1 MSGDLVSLANDLS
14 PYVTAA
20 VSAYGGAVLARAND
34 ETADATVAWGR
45 RLLQRVFGVRAA
57 EEELPEVVAELV
69 ADPENV
75 DLQAVL
81 RVHIGKLLR
90 ADPVLAAQVRAMCE
104 QADAATGR
112 SGNTTVVASG
122 ERAVAAGRDITAAV
136 STGDNSAIDRT

>member
-1 MSGDLVSLANDLS
+1 MSLANDLS

-20 VSAYGGAVLARAND
+20 VSAYGGAVLARAN
-34 ETADATVAWGR
+34 EEAADTTVGWGR
-45 RLLQRVFGVRAA
+45 KLLQRIFGVTAA

-69 ADPENV
+69 AEPKNA

-81 RVHIGKLLR
+81 RVHIGKLLK

-112 SGNTTVVASG
+112 SGSTTVIASG
-122 ERAVAAGRDITAAV
+122 SRAVAAGRDITAPV
-136 STGDNSAIDRT
+136 STGDNSPIDPT

>member
-20 VSAYGGAVLARAND
+20 VSAYSGAVLARAN
-34 ETADATVAWGR
+34 EEAADTTVGWGR
-45 RLLQRVFGVRAA
+45 KLLQRIFGVTTA

-69 ADPENV
+69 ADPENA

-81 RVHIGKLLR
+81 RVHIGKLLK
-90 ADPVLAAQVRAMCE
+90 ADPVLASQVRAMCE

-112 SGNTTVVASG
+112 SRNTTVIASG
-122 ERAVAAGRDITAAV
+122 PRAVAAGRDITAPV
-136 STGDNSAIDRT
+136 TTGDNSPIDRT